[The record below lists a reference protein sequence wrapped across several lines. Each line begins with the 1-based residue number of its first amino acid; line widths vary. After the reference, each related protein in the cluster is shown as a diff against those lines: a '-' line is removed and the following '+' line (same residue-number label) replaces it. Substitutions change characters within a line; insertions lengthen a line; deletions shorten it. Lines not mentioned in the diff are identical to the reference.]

1 MNIVDR
7 VKNILLTPAT
17 EWDVIAGE
25 TTPQKTLI
33 LNYVLPLAAFAAVM
47 HFISISLIGTRGVF
61 GAVFHMPMMWGLV
74 MAVYQFVMAVI
85 AVFVI
90 GFIIDALAPTF
101 GGQKNLDQAIKVAA
115 YSFTAGWI
123 GSVFGILPWIGW
135 LLGLLMGLY
144 GLYLLYLGLPRLM
157 KNPPDKSIGYTA
169 LVVVAAIVVMVIIA
183 MVGGFFSGAAM
194 MGGSMAGMGMGGGG
208 RVAPSVTYDANSPM
222 GKLNDF
228 SAKMQEQGKKME
240 AAQKSGNQKE
250 QMEAAMGVLG
260 TAMSGGKGVDPVQI
274 DALKPF
280 VPASFAG
287 LPQIS
292 TQSER
297 GGVQGLMT
305 AKVEAHYGDTSGKNA
320 QLEVVDTGGAAG
332 LLGLA
337 SWMGVQGEREDANR
351 REVTRKDGNRL
362 VHEEVSKQGGN
373 NKFSLVLNDRFVVS
387 ARGNVDIDTL
397 KSSVSSLDLGKL
409 EGLK

>member
-1 MNIVDR
+1 
-7 VKNILLTPAT
+7 
-17 EWDVIAGE
+17 
-25 TTPQKTLI
+25 
-33 LNYVLPLAAFAAVM
+33 
-47 HFISISLIGTRGVF
+47 
-61 GAVFHMPMMWGLV
+61 
-74 MAVYQFVMAVI
+74 
-85 AVFVI
+85 
-90 GFIIDALAPTF
+90 
-101 GGQKNLDQAIKVAA
+101 
-115 YSFTAGWI
+115 
-123 GSVFGILPWIGW
+123 
-135 LLGLLMGLY
+135 
-144 GLYLLYLGLPRLM
+144 
-157 KNPPDKSIGYTA
+157 
-169 LVVVAAIVVMVIIA
+169 MVIIT

-208 RVAPSVTYDANSPM
+208 RVAPTVTYDANSPM

-228 SAKMQEQGKKME
+228 SAKMQEQGKRME
-240 AAQKSGNQKE
+240 AAQKSGDQKE
-250 QMEAAMGVLG
+250 QMAAAMGVLG
-260 TAMSGGKGVDPVQI
+260 TAISGGKGVDPVQI

-287 LPQIS
+287 MPQTS

-305 AKVEAHYGDTSGKNA
+305 AKVEARYGANGKNA
-320 QLEVVDTGGAAG
+320 QLEVIDTGGAAG

-362 VHEEVSKQGGN
+362 IHEEVSKTGGS
-373 NKFSLVLNDRFVVS
+373 NKFSLVLGDRFVVS

>member
-1 MNIVDR
+1 MGIVDR
-7 VKNILLTPAT
+7 IKNILLTPKS
-17 EWDVIAGE
+17 EWEVIAAE
-25 TTPQKTLI
+25 TTPTNTI
-33 LNYVLPLAAFAAVM
+33 IVNYVLPLAAVAAICGFIGLSVIGMSMPFA
-47 HFISISLIGTRGVF
+47 GTYRV
-61 GAVFHMPMMWGLV
+61 GLVGGLVAAIFQVV
-74 MAVYQFVMAVI
+74 MAVVM
-85 AVFVI
+85 VFVL

-101 GGQKNLDQAIKVAA
+101 GATKSMPQAIKVAA
-115 YSFTAGWI
+115 YAYTPVWVV
-123 GSVFGILPWIGW
+123 SVLKIIPMLGVVV
-135 LLGLLMGLY
+135 LLAAIY
-144 GLYLLYLGLPRLM
+144 AIYLLYLGLPRLM
-157 KNPPDKSIGYTA
+157 KGPEDKAAGYTA
-169 LVVVAAIVVMVIIA
+169 VVVVVCLVIAIVIGYI
-183 MVGGFFSGAAM
+183 GGMLM
-194 MGGSMAGMGMGGGG
+194 MGSMGGMGMGMGMSGMG
-208 RVAPSVTYDANSPM
+208 ARVAPSVTYDANSPM

-228 SAKMQEQGKKME
+228 SAKMQEQGKRME

-250 QMEAAMGVLG
+250 QMAAAMGVLG
-260 TAMSGGKGVDPVQI
+260 TALSGGKGVDPVQI

-287 LPQIS
+287 LPQTS

-305 AKVEAHYGDTSGKNA
+305 AKVEARYGANGKSA
-320 QLEVVDTGGAAG
+320 QLEVIDTGGAAG

-337 SWMGVQGEREDANR
+337 SWMGVQGEREDANH

-362 VHEEVSKQGGN
+362 IHEEVSKTGGS
-373 NKFSLVLNDRFVVS
+373 NKFSLVLNERFVVS

>member
-1 MNIVDR
+1 V
-7 VKNILLTPAT
+7 
-17 EWDVIAGE
+17 
-25 TTPQKTLI
+25 
-33 LNYVLPLAAFAAVM
+33 VM
-47 HFISISLIGTRGVF
+47 
-61 GAVFHMPMMWGLV
+61 
-74 MAVYQFVMAVI
+74 
-85 AVFVI
+85 VFVL
-90 GFIIDALAPTF
+90 GFIIDALAPNF
-101 GGQKNLDQAIKVAA
+101 GATKSMPQAIKVAA
-115 YSFTAGWI
+115 YAYTPVWVV
-123 GSVFGILPWIGW
+123 SVLKIIPMLGIVV
-135 LLGLLMGLY
+135 LLAAIY
-144 GLYLLYLGLPRLM
+144 AVYLLYLGLPRLM
-157 KNPPDKSIGYTA
+157 KGPEDKAAGYTA
-169 LVVVAAIVVMVIIA
+169 VVVVVSLVLAIVIGYI
-183 MVGGFFSGAAM
+183 GGMLM
-194 MGGSMAGMGMGGGG
+194 MGGVGMGMGMGMGGMGT

-250 QMEAAMGVLG
+250 QMAAAMGVLG
-260 TAMSGGKGVDPVQI
+260 TAISGGKGVDPVQI

-287 LPQIS
+287 LPQTS

-320 QLEVVDTGGAAG
+320 QLEVIDTGGAAG

-362 VHEEVSKQGGN
+362 VHEEVSKHGGN

-387 ARGNVDIDTL
+387 ARGNVDIDML

>member
-1 MNIVDR
+1 V
-7 VKNILLTPAT
+7 
-17 EWDVIAGE
+17 
-25 TTPQKTLI
+25 
-33 LNYVLPLAAFAAVM
+33 AAIFQV
-47 HFISISLIGTRGVF
+47 
-61 GAVFHMPMMWGLV
+61 V
-74 MAVYQFVMAVI
+74 MAVVM
-85 AVFVI
+85 VFVL
-90 GFIIDALAPTF
+90 GFIIDALAPNF
-101 GGQKNLDQAIKVAA
+101 GATKSMPQATKVAA
-115 YSFTAGWI
+115 YAYTPVWVVS
-123 GSVFGILPWIGW
+123 ILKIIP
-135 LLGLLMGLY
+135 LLGIVVLLAAIY
-144 GLYLLYLGLPRLM
+144 SIYLLYLGLPRLM
-157 KNPPDKSIGYTA
+157 KGPEEKAAGYTA
-169 LVVVAAIVVMVIIA
+169 VVVVVSVILAIVIGTIA
-183 MVGGFFSGAAM
+183 GMLT
-194 MGGSMAGMGMGGGG
+194 MGGMGMGMGMGMGGMGT
-208 RVAPSVTYDANSPM
+208 RVAPNVTYDANSPM

-240 AAQKSGNQKE
+240 AAQKSGDQKE
-250 QMEAAMGVLG
+250 QMAAAMGVLG
-260 TAMSGGKGVDPVQI
+260 TALSGGKGVDPVQI

-287 LPQIS
+287 MPQTS

-305 AKVEAHYGDTSGKNA
+305 AKVEARYGANGKNA
-320 QLEVVDTGGAAG
+320 ELEVIDTGGAAG

-362 VHEEVSKQGGN
+362 IHEEVSKTGGS
-373 NKFSLVLNDRFVVS
+373 NKFSLVLGDRFVVS

>member
-1 MNIVDR
+1 MGIVDR
-7 VKNILLTPAT
+7 IKNILLTPKS
-17 EWDVIAGE
+17 EWDVIAAE
-25 TTPQKTLI
+25 TTPTNTI
-33 LNYVLPLAAFAAVM
+33 ITTYVLPLAAVAAVAG
-47 HFISISLIGTRGVF
+47 FIGMSVIGMS
-61 GAVFHMPMMWGLV
+61 MPFAGTYRVGMVGGLVAAIFQVV
-74 MAVYQFVMAVI
+74 MAVVM
-85 AVFVI
+85 VFVL
-90 GFIIDALAPTF
+90 GFIIDALAPNF
-101 GGQKNLDQAIKVAA
+101 GATKSMPQAIKVAA
-115 YSFTAGWI
+115 YAYTPVWVV
-123 GSVFGILPWIGW
+123 SVLKIIPMLGIVV
-135 LLGLLMGLY
+135 LLAAIY
-144 GLYLLYLGLPRLM
+144 AVYLLYLGLPRLM
-157 KNPPDKSIGYTA
+157 KGPEDKAAGYTA
-169 LVVVAAIVVMVIIA
+169 VVVVVSLVLAIVIGYI
-183 MVGGFFSGAAM
+183 GGMLM
-194 MGGSMAGMGMGGGG
+194 MGGVGMGMGMGMGGMGT

-250 QMEAAMGVLG
+250 QMAAAMGVLG
-260 TAMSGGKGVDPVQI
+260 TAISGGKGVDPVQI

-287 LPQIS
+287 LPQTS

-320 QLEVVDTGGAAG
+320 QLEVIDTGGAAG

-362 VHEEVSKQGGN
+362 VHEEVSKHGGN

-387 ARGNVDIDTL
+387 ARGNVDIDML